1 MNELNLV
8 QRLVSWL
15 AGWVGLAAV
24 TAVPVGRDNDGVNRP
39 LWSAGTEQDRN
50 WGDHWQTLND
60 SLEAWRTNPL
70 AKRIISLITAYTI
83 GDGIRISSEYKTLAK
98 FIAAFYAHPQ
108 NNIEL
113 ELPEWS
119 DELARSGELFLTLHT
134 NEVDGMS
141 YVRAIPA
148 SAIDQVEWKDGDYKT
163 ELRYREP
170 KGLDEPVWWVSPHH
184 PSAEDITKPVML
196 HYAVNRPV
204 GAVRGV
210 GDLDPIL
217 PWLRRYTRWLED
229 RVRLNAGV
237 RSFLWVV
244 KATKNL
250 LADLR
255 ERYKSPPEPGSII
268 IAEQGAEEWEAV
280 APSLHAQDAESDGRA
295 IRWMIAAGGPGT
307 ALIDLGEGED
317 SNQATGA
324 VMQEQK
330 RRFLRRRQR
339 YITYILCDLILQAY
353 ARQQLLGR
361 QRSRVV
367 SMADLIVH
375 APDISPED
383 NKDLAAATKQLAD
396 ALVAIRS
403 IVGLSEQ
410 FKRMALRFFTKF
422 AGEQLSESEF
432 ESIIE
437 DGQQNESQAQV
448 VSNGANELSEQRTAI
463 LTAVRKLRSSLQ
475 FSRVRKG
482 EF

>member
-1 MNELNLV
+1 MIEKQLSLS
-8 QRLVSWL
+8 QRFVAWL

-24 TAVPVGRDNDGVNRP
+24 AAVPVGRDNDGVNQSIWR
-39 LWSAGTEQDRN
+39 SGTDLDRN
-50 WGDHWQTLND
+50 WGDHQQNLSD
-60 SLEAWRTNPL
+60 ALEAWRTNPL

-83 GDGIRISSEYKTLAK
+83 GDGIRISSEYKALAK
-98 FIAAFYAHPQ
+98 FIKAFYAHAQ

-119 DELARSGELFLTLHT
+119 DELSRSGELFLTLHT
-134 NEVDGMS
+134 NPVDGMS

-148 SAIDQVEWKDGDYKT
+148 KTIDQVEWKEGDYKT
-163 ELRYREP
+163 ELRYREVTP
-170 KGLDEPVWWVSPHH
+170 VGEPEKWWVSPHH
-184 PSAEDITKPVML
+184 LSADDVTRPIML

-204 GAVRGV
+204 GAVRGT
-210 GDLDPIL
+210 GDLDSIL

-250 LADLR
+250 LNDLR

-268 IAEQGAEEWEAV
+268 IAEQGAEEWSAV
-280 APSLHAQDAESDGRA
+280 TPSLHAADAESDGRA

-339 YITYILCDLILQAY
+339 YIAYILCDLIVQAY
-353 ARQQLLGR
+353 HRQQLLGTR
-361 QRSRVV
+361 HGRRVV

-375 APDISPED
+375 VPDISPED
-383 NKDLAAATKQLAD
+383 NKDLAGAASQLAS
-396 ALVAIRS
+396 ALVAVGG
-403 IVGLSEQ
+403 IVGTSEQ

-432 ESIIE
+432 ESIIR
-437 DGQQNESQAQV
+437 DGQDEQQEQSQGQQ
-448 VSNGANELSEQRTAI
+448 GDDTGDD
-463 LTAVRKLRSSLQ
+463 
-475 FSRVRKG
+475 G
-482 EF
+482 ERDADD